1 VETAEARVREV
12 GVVDVHE
19 VSRTLEWLLV
29 QSGRPIVLAAG
40 DNGEFVK
47 IAPDSAAAPDGLL
60 PVFLVAAEAV
70 WRECVGDGFG
80 LDIIRDADA
89 LLGYRVVGIRM
100 GLFASVMLAM
110 MEALAQAVRSE
121 QIVVGELDFVWKS
134 ALERIEAAG

>member
-1 VETAEARVREV
+1 MEL
-12 GVVDVHE
+12 GVVDIHE
-19 VSRTLEWLLV
+19 VSSTLERLLV
-29 QSGRPIVLAAG
+29 QSGRPVVLVTG
-40 DNGEFVK
+40 VNGEFVQ

-60 PVFLVAAEAV
+60 PVFLVAGEAV

-89 LLGYRVVGIRM
+89 LLGYRVVGIRK
-100 GLFASVMLAM
+100 GLFASVMLGM

>member
-1 VETAEARVREV
+1 LETAEARVKEA
-12 GVVDVHE
+12 GGVDVHE
-19 VSRTLEWLLV
+19 VSRTLQRLLV
-29 QSGRPIVLAAG
+29 QSGRPVVLMPG
-40 DNGEFVK
+40 VNGELVK

-60 PVFLVAAEAV
+60 PVFLVAGEAV

-110 MEALAQAVRSE
+110 MEALAQAVRSD